1 MTDKITEAEFMQSLI
16 PQLRSEGYEV
26 YLQPTAPVVPPFLAD
41 LRPDAIAIGKGKKLI
56 IELVTSESS
65 EQKKTQALA
74 NLIKEHPDW
83 ELRVFVVTSARHTG
97 ELQVQSREQ
106 IQSFLNEI
114 KLLQDTNHLSA
125 AFMLGWATFE
135 AIARRLMTSTF
146 VKPQTPGRL
155 VQQLAQEGYVTPS
168 EGDFLRILAAKR
180 NALIHGN
187 LHDLPQKGEVE
198 FFREISER
206 LAAESEGA

>member
-26 YLQPTAPVVPPFLAD
+26 YLRPTAPVAPPFLAD

-65 EQKKTQALA
+65 NQKKAQGLA

-83 ELRVFVVTSARHTG
+83 ELRVFVVTSAGRTD

-106 IQSFLNEI
+106 IQSVLDEI

-135 AIARRLMTSTF
+135 AIARRLMTTTF

-187 LHDLPQKGEVE
+187 LHDLPQMGEVE
-198 FFREISER
+198 FFRKISER
-206 LAAESEGA
+206 LAAQS

>member
-26 YLQPTAPVVPPFLAD
+26 YLRPTSPVAPPFLAD

-65 EQKKTQALA
+65 NQKKAQGLA

-83 ELRVFVVTSARHTG
+83 ELRVFVVTSAGRTD

-106 IQSFLNEI
+106 IQSVLDEI

-135 AIARRLMTSTF
+135 AIARRLMTTTF

-187 LHDLPQKGEVE
+187 LHDLPQMGEVE
-198 FFREISER
+198 FFRKISER
-206 LAAESEGA
+206 LAAQS

>member
-1 MTDKITEAEFMQSLI
+1 MTDRISEAEFLQGLI

-26 YLQPTAPVVPPFLAD
+26 YLHPTASVVPPFLAD
-41 LRPDAIAIGKGKKLI
+41 VRPDAIAIGKGKKLA
-56 IELVTSESS
+56 IELVTSESAQ
-65 EQKKTQALA
+65 QKKTRALA

-83 ELRVFVVTSARHTG
+83 ELRVVVVTPANRSG

-106 IQSFLNEI
+106 IQHFLDEI
-114 KLLQDTNHLSA
+114 KLLQDSNHVSA
-125 AFMLGWATFE
+125 AFILGWATFE
-135 AIARRLMTSTF
+135 AIARRLMTATF
-146 VKPQTPGRL
+146 EKPQTPGRI

-198 FFREISER
+198 FFHEISER
-206 LAAESEGA
+206 LAGEPAAA

>member
-1 MTDKITEAEFMQSLI
+1 M
-16 PQLRSEGYEV
+16 
-26 YLQPTAPVVPPFLAD
+26 PPFLAG

-65 EQKKTQALA
+65 EQQKTRALA
-74 NLIKEHPDW
+74 NLIKKHPDW
-83 ELRVFVVTSARHTG
+83 ELRVVVVTSAGHTD

-106 IQSFLNEI
+106 IQAFLDEI

-135 AIARRLMTSTF
+135 AIARRLMTATF
-146 VKPQTPGRL
+146 VKPQTPSRL

-168 EGDFLRILAAKR
+168 EAILCAFLQQSATR
-180 NALIHGN
+180 
-187 LHDLPQKGEVE
+187 
-198 FFREISER
+198 
-206 LAAESEGA
+206 